1 MASRNYKYFDFT
13 LSLCSTCLNR
23 IDAKVIFQNDN
34 VYLLKNCSDHGV
46 EKTLIATDVDY
57 YLKIRNYIKPSD
69 IPKKFDTQVHYGCPY
84 DCGLCTDHE
93 QHSCVSIVEV
103 TDRCNLTCPTCYAGS
118 SPIYGRH
125 RTLDEVKICLLY
137 TSDAADE

>member
-57 YLKIRNYIKPSD
+57 YLKSRNYIKPSD
-69 IPKKFDTQVHYGCPY
+69 VPKKFDTQVHYGCFRLLEEFVRGDSPMP
-84 DCGLCTDHE
+84 D
-93 QHSCVSIVEV
+93 
-103 TDRCNLTCPTCYAGS
+103 AGFMK
-118 SPIYGRH
+118 PVQWLLLLAVIYFARVFYNNE
-125 RTLDEVKICLLY
+125 LKPEKAI
-137 TSDAADE
+137 

>member
-57 YLKIRNYIKPSD
+57 YLKIRN
-69 IPKKFDTQVHYGCPY
+69 
-84 DCGLCTDHE
+84 
-93 QHSCVSIVEV
+93 
-103 TDRCNLTCPTCYAGS
+103 
-118 SPIYGRH
+118 
-125 RTLDEVKICLLY
+125 
-137 TSDAADE
+137 